1 MATTSTIDKAAAAN
15 RCNLVMIGLLI
26 WWTPDPFRIL
36 NARRGRVRRSRQCFT
51 LSRQCFRRSR
61 QCFRRSEQSLGIAL
75 SALFRNP
82 SDTDIERPSLMD
94 KASSNGWMK
103 LHLRTRA
110 NHCPSGTNSCLS
122 STLDKTWLSARNAS
136 STWAKNLSSS
146 HPGHPSSSSPG
157 HSSSSHPGHPRPAL
171 RDILHPAA
179 RDIRCPADTD
189 FGNSAVR
196 DTQTAQITPKSSSIH
211 PRLQRQE
218 TLLLGY
224 EA

>member
-1 MATTSTIDKAAAAN
+1 
-15 RCNLVMIGLLI
+15 
-26 WWTPDPFRIL
+26 
-36 NARRGRVRRSRQCFT
+36 
-51 LSRQCFRRSR
+51 
-61 QCFRRSEQSLGIAL
+61 
-75 SALFRNP
+75 

-157 HSSSSHPGHPRPAL
+157 HSSSSHPGHPSSSCKGHSSSSHPGHPRPAL
-171 RDILHPAA
+171 RDILHPAV

>member
-110 NHCPSGTNSCLS
+110 KHCPSGTNSCLS

-157 HSSSSHPGHPRPAL
+157 HSSSSHPGHP
-171 RDILHPAA
+171 
-179 RDIRCPADTD
+179 
-189 FGNSAVR
+189 
-196 DTQTAQITPKSSSIH
+196 SSSCKGHSSSSYPGH
-211 PRLQRQE
+211 PMSSIQLHSCSIFPDKQRPE
-218 TLLLGY
+218 RPCFD
-224 EA
+224 ESPVEERRDPVDCM